1 MSKKGKECL
10 HCITISNCIDHNEY
24 DYDVLIY

>member
-1 MSKKGKECL
+1 MSKGKVFTL
-10 HCITISNCIDHNEY
+10 FITISNCIDHNEY

>member
-1 MSKKGKECL
+1 MSKGKECL
-10 HCITISNCIDHNEY
+10 HYFFTISNCIDHNEY